1 MNTKLKIAA
10 AVVTTFLAAQL
21 SPPGGPDRANAS
33 IFNGVV
39 TVESKYSVDETI
51 ARLKRAVT
59 SKGIMFFD
67 LIDQSELGSAAGVKG
82 VRPSKLLLFGNPALG
97 TTFITANPEAGLDWP
112 VRVLVFQKSD
122 GKVFVAYNSFSYIAR
137 RHGIISRSGQFKM
150 ATQVIRSVTAAA
162 AK

>member
-10 AVVTTFLAAQL
+10 AAVATFLSVQL
-21 SPPGGPDRANAS
+21 APDGQPDQANAS

-39 TVESKYSVDETI
+39 TVESKYSIDETI
-51 ARLKRAVT
+51 ARLRQDVA

-67 LIDQSELGSAAGVKG
+67 LIDQSGLGAAAGVKD

-112 VRVLVFQKSD
+112 VRVLVFQKGN
-122 GKVFVAYNSFSYIAR
+122 GKVYVAYNSFNYIAR
-137 RHGIISRSGQFKM
+137 RHGIVSRSDQFKM
-150 ATQVIRSVTAAA
+150 ATEVIRSVTSAV